1 MMGGEI
7 MKKSKKKI
15 GLSMIPISPVF
26 FEMSND
32 EQREWAKRYLKKIFK
47 SFQPETEDKKIDS

>member
-1 MMGGEI
+1 
-7 MKKSKKKI
+7 MKKNKKNI

-32 EQREWAKRYLKKIFK
+32 EQREWAKKYLKKVFD
-47 SFQPETEDKKIDS
+47 SFQPKTKDKKIDL